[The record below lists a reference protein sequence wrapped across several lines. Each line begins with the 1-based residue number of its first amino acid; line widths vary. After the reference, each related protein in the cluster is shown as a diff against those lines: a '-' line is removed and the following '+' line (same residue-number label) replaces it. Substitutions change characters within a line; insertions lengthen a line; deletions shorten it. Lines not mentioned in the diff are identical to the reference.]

1 MLKTKIVCTLG
12 PACEQKETL
21 AGLIRAGMNIARLNF
36 SHGTHD
42 EHRTRIL
49 KLREVAEEMNA
60 NVAVMLDTR
69 GPEIRIGNFRSGKV
83 MLKEDQEFSLYT
95 TPVDGDETKVY
106 ITYSGITKIVNPGD
120 KILLDD
126 GLIELKVKQVSDDNV
141 RCIVINGGEI
151 SNHKGVNIPN
161 KSLPLPPL
169 TEKDIDDLLFGIKME
184 VDFVAASFIRKA
196 TDVLEIRKILEENGG
211 ADIHII
217 AKVESREG
225 IDNIDEIIQVAD
237 GIMVARGD
245 LGVEIPV
252 EEVPLVQKAIIEKCN
267 RVGKPV
273 VIATQMLDS
282 MMRNPRPTRAEATD
296 VANAIFDG
304 ADAIMLSGETAAGLF
319 PEQAVATMVKIA
331 QRAEQAIEFTR
342 EKATYSTTT
351 VTDAISHA
359 TYAIARDLKVK
370 AIITSTKSG
379 YTARAVS
386 KYRPD
391 VQIIAVTSNEKVYK
405 TLLIV
410 RGVIPVKIEPTRST
424 DEMFSKAVE
433 SARKSGYVQNG
444 DLVII
449 TAGVPVNASGTTNL
463 IRVLVVGDVTL
474 RGIGVGNKAVNGT
487 AYVVKSFNEIIA
499 MPDGAILVVHST
511 DKNYLPYLKRASA
524 IITETGGLTSHAAI
538 VGIEMKIPV
547 IVGATGACDIISTG
561 DEITMDVHRGLI
573 YRGKVDVR

>member
-83 MLKEDQEFSLYT
+83 MLKKDQEFSLYT